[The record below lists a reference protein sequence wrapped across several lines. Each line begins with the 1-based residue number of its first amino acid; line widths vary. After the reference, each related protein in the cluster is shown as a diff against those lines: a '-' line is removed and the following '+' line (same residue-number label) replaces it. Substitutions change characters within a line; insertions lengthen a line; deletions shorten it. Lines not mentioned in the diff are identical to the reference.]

1 MKTRMEKLEL
11 QMNSMKIENNAK
23 FKDMCRMLIQ
33 SKLEIFRLQE
43 IIWALHP
50 NMDLNSAFIVDND
63 CILEALNGIG
73 NACDEDSGFESVTSD
88 H

>member
-1 MKTRMEKLEL
+1 MKNRMEKLEL

-23 FKDMCRMLIQ
+23 LKDMCRMLIQ
-33 SKLEIFRLQE
+33 SKLEIFRFQE

-50 NMDLNSAFIVDND
+50 NVDLNSDFIVDND
-63 CILEALNGIG
+63 CILEALSGIV
-73 NACDEDSGFESVTSD
+73 NTCDEESGFESVTSE